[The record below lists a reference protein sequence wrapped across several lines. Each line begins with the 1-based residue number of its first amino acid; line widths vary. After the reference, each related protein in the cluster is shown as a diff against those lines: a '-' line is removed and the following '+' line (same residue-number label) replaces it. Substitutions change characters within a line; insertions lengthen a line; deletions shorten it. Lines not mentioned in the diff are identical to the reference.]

1 MKEEKQM
8 NETIKVIMNRR
19 SHRKYKAA
27 QIDEEKIRAIMDC
40 AIHAPSAMNQQ
51 KWHFTVIRDQ
61 EMLVKIAEIIRQH
74 LLKSPVEFFVQR
86 AKDPSFNVFYNAPTV
101 ILVTAEEEGMFLDF
115 DCGAATENIALA
127 AESLN
132 IGSCVIGMA
141 AALFE
146 SEKADEIKKELGIP
160 GGYRFVISIALGY
173 KVNENQPVPPK
184 NADVV
189 NYVG

>member
-1 MKEEKQM
+1 M
-8 NETIKVIMNRR
+8 NETINVIKNRR
-19 SHRKYKAA
+19 SHRKYRSE
-27 QIDEEKIRAIMDC
+27 QISDAEIEAIME
-40 AIHAPSAMNQQ
+40 AAVYAPSAMNQQ
-51 KWHFTVIRDQ
+51 KWHFTVIHDR
-61 EMLVKIAEIIRQH
+61 EMLVKITETTRQN

-101 ILVTAEEEGMFLDF
+101 VLVTAEEKAMFMDF
-115 DCGAATENIALA
+115 DCGAAVENITVA

-160 GGYRFVISIALGY
+160 EGYRFVISIALGY
-173 KVNENQPVPPK
+173 KENENQPPPPK
-184 NADVV
+184 KMDVI
-189 NYVG
+189 NYIR